1 MTLIVL
7 GQTGLIGNSLK
18 KYYPND
24 SLDFSISNWDI
35 ENFNAEVSFRI
46 NELSKLPDSL
56 DIVWAAGISN
66 NSSNSSIIHNE
77 ICIIK
82 VFLKFLLTKNL
93 SIRSINFISSA
104 GSIFNPEKTEKID
117 EKTAISPISEYGKS
131 RLLIEKLFC
140 EAASGLNVKFNTFR
154 LTNVFG
160 NNVKYRKNSGLISHL
175 INANLN
181 RKEMNIFV
189 PLYVEQDYIDDEFVA
204 KNILYS
210 INKQFRSSFRQDI
223 FYLSRNQSNSIV
235 EIINL
240 IDRFLGRK
248 TPYVMVDIDTSK
260 VRQNNLNFNFD
271 NKKYLPFEIEPIN
284 LKIKKLI
291 NEMIYEKIS

>member
-1 MTLIVL
+1 
-7 GQTGLIGNSLK
+7 
-18 KYYPND
+18 
-24 SLDFSISNWDI
+24 
-35 ENFNAEVSFRI
+35 
-46 NELSKLPDSL
+46 
-56 DIVWAAGISN
+56 
-66 NSSNSSIIHNE
+66 
-77 ICIIK
+77 
-82 VFLKFLLTKNL
+82 LTKNL

-104 GSIFNPEKTEKID
+104 GSIFNPEKTEQIN
-117 EKTAISPISEYGKS
+117 ENTAISPISEYGKS

-140 EAASGLNVKFNTFR
+140 EVASRLNVKFNTFR

-160 NNVKYRKNSGLISHL
+160 SNVKYRKNSGLISHL

-210 INKQFRSSFRQDI
+210 INKQFRSSFSQDI

>member
-18 KYYPND
+18 KYHPND
-24 SLDFSISNWDI
+24 SVDFSISKWDI
-35 ENFNAEVSFRI
+35 DNFNTEVSFRF
-46 NELSKLPDSL
+46 NELSRSPSSI

-66 NSSNSSIIHNE
+66 NSSNNSIIHNE
-77 ICIIK
+77 ISIIK
-82 VFLKFLLTKNL
+82 VFLEFLLTKNL

-104 GSIFNPEKTEKID
+104 GSIFNPEKTEQIN
-117 EKTAISPISEYGKS
+117 ENTAISPISEYGKS

-140 EAASGLNVKFNTFR
+140 EVASRLNVKFNTFR

-160 NNVKYRKNSGLISHL
+160 SNVKYRKNSGLISHL

-204 KNILYS
+204 KNILYT
-210 INKQFRSSFRQDI
+210 ITRQFTPSFSQDV
-223 FYLSRNQSNSIV
+223 FYLSRNHSHSII
-235 EIINL
+235 EIINM

-291 NEMIYEKIS
+291 NEMVYEKIS

>member
-18 KYYPND
+18 KYHPND
-24 SLDFSISNWDI
+24 SVDFSIRKWDI
-35 ENFNAEVSFRI
+35 DNFNTEVSFRF
-46 NELSKLPDSL
+46 NELSRSPSSI

-66 NSSNSSIIHNE
+66 NSSNNSIIHNE
-77 ICIIK
+77 ISIIK
-82 VFLKFLLTKNL
+82 VFLEFLLTKNL

-104 GSIFNPEKTEKID
+104 GSIFNPEKTEQIN
-117 EKTAISPISEYGKS
+117 ENTAISPISEYGKS
-131 RLLIEKLFC
+131 RLLIERLFC
-140 EAASGLNVKFNTFR
+140 EVASRLNVKFNTFR

-160 NNVKYRKNSGLISHL
+160 SNVKYRKNSGLISHL

-189 PLYVEQDYIDDEFVA
+189 PLYVEQDYIDVEFVA
-204 KNILYS
+204 KNILHT
-210 INKQFRSSFRQDI
+210 ITRQFTPSFSQDV
-223 FYLSRNQSNSIV
+223 FYLSRNHSHSII
-235 EIINL
+235 EIINM

-248 TPYVMVDIDTSK
+248 TPYVMVDIETSK
-260 VRQNNLNFNFD
+260 LRQNNLNFNFD
-271 NKKYLPFEIEPIN
+271 NKKYLSFEIEPIN

-291 NEMIYEKIS
+291 NEIIYEKIS

>member
-18 KYYPND
+18 KYHPND
-24 SLDFSISNWDI
+24 SFDFSISNWDI
-35 ENFNAEVSFRI
+35 NNFKTEVSFRF
-46 NELSKLPDSL
+46 NELSKSPNLI

-66 NSSNSSIIHNE
+66 NSSNNSIIHNE
-77 ICIIK
+77 ISIIK
-82 VFLKFLLTKNL
+82 VFLEFLLTKNL

-104 GSIFNPEKTEKID
+104 GSIFNPEKTEQIN
-117 EKTAISPISEYGKS
+117 ENTAISPISEYGKS
-131 RLLIEKLFC
+131 RLLIERLFC
-140 EAASGLNVKFNTFR
+140 EVASRLNVKFNTFR

-160 NNVKYRKNSGLISHL
+160 SNVKYRKNSGLISHL

-189 PLYVEQDYIDDEFVA
+189 PLYVEQDYIDVEFVA
-204 KNILYS
+204 KNILHT
-210 INKQFRSSFRQDI
+210 ITRQFTPSFSQDV
-223 FYLSRNQSNSIV
+223 FYLSRNNSHSII
-235 EIINL
+235 EIINM

-248 TPYVMVDIDTSK
+248 TPYVMVDIETSK
-260 VRQNNLNFNFD
+260 LRQNNLNFNFD
-271 NKKYLPFEIEPIN
+271 NKKYLSFEIEPIN

-291 NEMIYEKIS
+291 NEIIYEKIS

>member
-18 KYYPND
+18 KYHPYD
-24 SLDFSISNWDI
+24 SVDFSISNWNLD
-35 ENFNAEVSFRI
+35 NFNTEVSFRL
-46 NELSKLPDSL
+46 NELSKSL
-56 DIVWAAGISN
+56 DTIDIVWAAGISN

-77 ICIIK
+77 ISIIK
-82 VFLKFLLTKNL
+82 VFLEFLLTKNL
-93 SIRSINFISSA
+93 SIRSLNFISSA
-104 GSIFNPEKTEKID
+104 GSIYNPERTEKID
-117 EKTAISPISEYGKS
+117 ENTTISPISEYGKS
-131 RLLIEKLFC
+131 RLLIENLFC
-140 EAASGLNVKFNTFR
+140 EAASILNVKFNTFR

-160 NNVKYRKNSGLISHL
+160 SNVKYRKNSGLISHL

-204 KNILYS
+204 KNILYA
-210 INKQFRSSFRQDI
+210 ITKQSRSSFIQNI
-223 FYLSRNQSNSIV
+223 FYLSRNHSNSII
-235 EIINL
+235 EIINM

-260 VRQNNLNFNFD
+260 VRQNNLFFNFD

-284 LKIKKLI
+284 LRIKKLI

>member
-1 MTLIVL
+1 
-7 GQTGLIGNSLK
+7 
-18 KYYPND
+18 
-24 SLDFSISNWDI
+24 
-35 ENFNAEVSFRI
+35 
-46 NELSKLPDSL
+46 
-56 DIVWAAGISN
+56 
-66 NSSNSSIIHNE
+66 
-77 ICIIK
+77 
-82 VFLKFLLTKNL
+82 
-93 SIRSINFISSA
+93 
-104 GSIFNPEKTEKID
+104 
-117 EKTAISPISEYGKS
+117 
-131 RLLIEKLFC
+131 
-140 EAASGLNVKFNTFR
+140 
-154 LTNVFG
+154 
-160 NNVKYRKNSGLISHL
+160 
-175 INANLN
+175 
-181 RKEMNIFV
+181 MNIFV

-210 INKQFRSSFRQDI
+210 INKQFRSSFSQDI

-284 LKIKKLI
+284 FKIKKLI

>member
-18 KYYPND
+18 KYHPND
-24 SLDFSISNWDI
+24 SVDFSISKWDI
-35 ENFNAEVSFRI
+35 DNFNTEVSFRF
-46 NELSKLPDSL
+46 NELSRSPSSI

-66 NSSNSSIIHNE
+66 NSSNNSIIHNE
-77 ICIIK
+77 ISIIK
-82 VFLKFLLTKNL
+82 VFLEFLLTKNL

-104 GSIFNPEKTEKID
+104 GSIFNPEKTEQIN
-117 EKTAISPISEYGKS
+117 ENTAISPISEYGKS

-140 EAASGLNVKFNTFR
+140 EVASRLNVKFNTFR

-160 NNVKYRKNSGLISHL
+160 SNVKYRKNSGLISHL

-204 KNILYS
+204 KNILYT
-210 INKQFRSSFRQDI
+210 ITRQFTPSFSQDV
-223 FYLSRNQSNSIV
+223 FYLSRNHSHSII
-235 EIINL
+235 EIINM

-248 TPYVMVDIDTSK
+248 TPYVMVDIETSK
-260 VRQNNLNFNFD
+260 LRQNNLNFNFD
-271 NKKYLPFEIEPIN
+271 NKKYLSFEIEPIN

-291 NEMIYEKIS
+291 NEIIYEKIS